1 MASNILT
8 GLGGVGLFLLGM
20 EIMTGALR
28 EVAGRGLR
36 RALAKLTASPL
47 RGVATGALATAAI
60 QSSTAVSLITI
71 GAVGA
76 GLLGFV
82 QSLGVLYG
90 ANIGTTVTGWLIM
103 ILGLKLK
110 LGTLALPV
118 LFVAAMLM
126 LLGRN
131 RVARTGRALAGFC
144 LLFIGLDMMQAA
156 TGGLGAWLSPG
167 MLPGDGWGARLI
179 LLLMGA
185 GIVALIQSSSA
196 AMALVLVLLG
206 AGAIGFA
213 QAAALVIGFNM
224 GTTATGLL
232 ASLGGARAMRMTAVA
247 NLMFNI
253 GTAALAFPLL
263 DLVAPLLHG
272 TWLGTDDQTA
282 LVLFHTGFNLLGAA
296 VFLPLTPRFAALVSR
311 LVPERPVPLA
321 EGLDRRL
328 LADEGAA
335 LDAAQAVADRLRR
348 TLFGALARALGP
360 EGDLRGLA
368 SVAVQGN
375 EVMAAI
381 ETFLSQVRI
390 APDRADEAAR
400 YAALLH
406 QIDHFQ
412 RLLERCAQRD
422 RIATVRQD
430 ARLDRD
436 VAALAAAL
444 RQDRASVSLANLL
457 ARRGRRYRRGVL
469 LREHVGLVPVGEVFA
484 RTDALRW
491 LVRVADH
498 AARLDR
504 HAKEGR
510 QDMRPAA

>member
-1 MASNILT
+1 MAGEIVA

-28 EVAGRGLR
+28 ELAGRGLR
-36 RALAKLTASPL
+36 QALARLTASPL
-47 RGVATGALATAAI
+47 RGVLTGAVATAVI

-90 ANIGTTVTGWLIM
+90 ANIGTTMTGWIVM
-103 ILGLKLK
+103 FLGIKLK

-118 LFVAAMLM
+118 IFAAAMM
-126 LLGRN
+126 ILLGGERI
-131 RVARTGRALAGFC
+131 ARAGRGLAGFC

-156 TGGLGAWLSPG
+156 TGGLGGWLTPEA
-167 MLPGDGWGARLI
+167 LPGDGWGGR
-179 LLLMGA
+179 LLLMMMGA

-196 AMALVLVLLG
+196 GMALVLVLLG
-206 AGAIGFA
+206 AGAVNFV
-213 QAAALVIGFNM
+213 QAAALVIGFNL

-232 ASLGGARAMRMTAVA
+232 ASLGGGRAMRMTAMA
-247 NLMFNI
+247 NLLFNL

-263 DLVAPLLHG
+263 DLVAPVLHG
-272 TWLGTDDQTA
+272 TWLGADDQTA
-282 LVLFHTGFNLLGAA
+282 LVLFHTGFNIVGAA
-296 VFLPLTPRFAALVSR
+296 VFVPLTPRFAALVAR

-321 EGLDRRL
+321 EGLDQRL

-348 TLFGALARALGP
+348 ALFDALARALGP
-360 EGDLRGLA
+360 EGDLRALA
-368 SVAVQGN
+368 SVAVQGR
-375 EVMAAI
+375 EAVAALG
-381 ETFLSQVRI
+381 TFLGQVRI
-390 APDRADEAAR
+390 PPDRAEESAR
-400 YAALLH
+400 YGALLH

-412 RLLERCAQRD
+412 RLLERCEQRS
-422 RIATVRQD
+422 RIATLRQE
-430 ARLDRD
+430 ARLGRD
-436 VAALAAAL
+436 VAALVGAL
-444 RQDRASVSLANLL
+444 RQDRVSEPLARLI
-457 ARRGRRYRRGVL
+457 ARRGQRYRRGVL
-469 LREHVGLVPVGEVFA
+469 LQEHAGLMPVSEVFE

-491 LVRVADH
+491 LVRVAEH

-504 HAKEGR
+504 YAAQGR
-510 QDMRPAA
+510 

>member
-1 MASNILT
+1 MTGDILT

-20 EIMTGALR
+20 EIMTAALR
-28 EVAGRGLR
+28 EVAGRGFR
-36 RALAKLTASPL
+36 HALASLTASPL
-47 RGVATGALATAAI
+47 RGVATGAVATALI

-82 QSLGVLYG
+82 PSLGVLYG
-90 ANIGTTVTGWLIM
+90 ANIGTTMTGWIVM
-103 ILGLKLK
+103 VLGLKLK

-118 LFVAAMLM
+118 LFAAAMLI
-126 LLGRN
+126 LLGRGQ
-131 RVARTGRALAGFC
+131 VARAGRGLAGFC

-156 TGGLGAWLSPG
+156 TGGLGAWLTPEV
-167 MLPGDGWGARLI
+167 LPGDGWGGRM
-179 LLLMGA
+179 LLLLIGA

-206 AGAIGFA
+206 AGALGFV

-232 ASLGGARAMRMTAVA
+232 ASLGGGRAMRMTALA
-247 NLMFNI
+247 NLLFNL

-263 DLVAPLLHG
+263 DLVTPLLHG

-282 LVLFHTGFNLLGAA
+282 LVLFHTGFNLIGAA
-296 VFLPLTPRFAALVSR
+296 VFLPLTPRFAALVAR

-321 EGLDRRL
+321 EGLDRRF

-348 TLFGALARALGP
+348 TLFDALARALGR
-360 EGDLRGLA
+360 EGDLRALA
-368 SVAVQGN
+368 SVAVQGG
-375 EVMAAI
+375 EAVAALGA
-381 ETFLSQVRI
+381 FLTQMRI

-422 RIATVRQD
+422 RIATLRQE
-430 ARLDRD
+430 ARLGRDVSVLTAALDRD
-436 VAALAAAL
+436 RVRDPLARL
-444 RQDRASVSLANLL
+444 I

-469 LREHVGLVPVGEVFA
+469 LQEHAGLVPVAEVFE

-498 AARLDR
+498 AARLWG
-504 HAKEGR
+504 HAAEGR
-510 QDMRPAA
+510 

>member
-1 MASNILT
+1 MTNDILA

-36 RALAKLTASPL
+36 QALGRLTASPL
-47 RGVATGALATAAI
+47 RGVVTGTVATAVI

-76 GLLGFV
+76 GLVGFV

-90 ANIGTTVTGWLIM
+90 ANIGTTMTGWIVM
-103 ILGLKLK
+103 VLGLKLK
-110 LGTLALPV
+110 LGVLALPV
-118 LFVAAMLM
+118 LFVAAMLI
-126 LLGRN
+126 LLGRGQ
-131 RVARTGRALAGFC
+131 VARAGRGLAGFC

-156 TGGLGAWLSPG
+156 TGGIGAWLTPEV
-167 MLPGDGWGARLI
+167 LPGDGWGARLV
-179 LLLMGA
+179 LVLMGA

-196 AMALVLVLLG
+196 GMALVLVLLG
-206 AGAIGFA
+206 AGAVGFG

-232 ASLGGARAMRMTAVA
+232 ASLGGGRAMRMTALA
-247 NLMFNI
+247 NLLFNL
-253 GTAALAFPLL
+253 GTAVIAFPLL

-272 TWLGTDDQTA
+272 TWLGADDQTA
-282 LVLFHTGFNLLGAA
+282 LVLFHTGFNLIGAA
-296 VFLPLTPRFAALVSR
+296 VFLPLTPRFAALVAR
-311 LVPERPVPLA
+311 LVPDRPVPLA

-335 LDAAQAVADRLRR
+335 LDAAQAVADRLRCA
-348 TLFGALARALGP
+348 LFAALARALGP
-360 EGDLRGLA
+360 EGDLRALA
-368 SVAVQGN
+368 SIAVQGT
-375 EVMAAI
+375 EAVDALTA
-381 ETFLSQVRI
+381 FLAQVRI

-412 RLLERCAQRD
+412 RLLERCVQRE
-422 RIATVRQD
+422 RIATLRREE
-430 ARLDRD
+430 RLGRD

-444 RQDRASVSLANLL
+444 ARDRVREPL
-457 ARRGRRYRRGVL
+457 ARLIERRGQRYRRGVL
-469 LREHVGLVPVGEVFA
+469 LREHAGLVPVAEVFA

-491 LVRVADH
+491 LVRVAHH
-498 AARLDR
+498 AARISR
-504 HAKEGR
+504 YAAEGR
-510 QDMRPAA
+510 

>member
-1 MASNILT
+1 
-8 GLGGVGLFLLGM
+8 
-20 EIMTGALR
+20 
-28 EVAGRGLR
+28 
-36 RALAKLTASPL
+36 LATLTASPL
-47 RGVATGALATAAI
+47 RGVATGAVATAVI

-76 GLLGFV
+76 GLLSFV

-90 ANIGTTVTGWLIM
+90 ANIGTTMTGWIVM
-103 ILGLKLK
+103 VLGLKLK

-118 LFVAAMLM
+118 LFAAAMLI
-126 LLGRN
+126 LLGRE
-131 RVARTGRALAGFC
+131 RVARAGRGLAGFC

-156 TGGLGAWLSPG
+156 TGGLGAWLTPDV
-167 MLPGDGWGARLI
+167 LPADGWGGRLV
-179 LLLMGA
+179 LVLMGS

-206 AGAIGFA
+206 AGALGFA

-232 ASLGGARAMRMTAVA
+232 ASLGGGRAMRMTALS
-247 NLMFNI
+247 NLLFNM

-272 TWLGTDDQTA
+272 TWLGADDQTA

-296 VFLPLTPRFAALVSR
+296 VFLPLTPRFAAWVAR
-311 LVPERPVPLA
+311 LVPERAVPLA

-335 LDAAQAVADRLRR
+335 LDAAQAVADRLRH
-348 TLFGALARALGP
+348 ALGP
-360 EGDLRGLA
+360 EGDLRALA
-368 SVAVQGN
+368 SVAVQGG
-375 EVMAAI
+375 AAVAALSA
-381 ETFLSQVRI
+381 FLAQVRI

-412 RLLERCAQRD
+412 RLLDRCGQRD
-422 RIATVRQD
+422 RIATLRQE
-430 ARLDRD
+430 ARLGRD
-436 VAALAAAL
+436 VGALAAAL
-444 RQDRASVSLANLL
+444 DRDRVREPLARLVE
-457 ARRGRRYRRGVL
+457 RRGRRYRRGVL
-469 LREHVGLVPVGEVFA
+469 LREHAGPVPVAEVFA

-491 LVRVADH
+491 LVRVAHH
-498 AARLDR
+498 AARLCR
-504 HAKEGR
+504 HAQEAR
-510 QDMRPAA
+510 

>member
-1 MASNILT
+1 MTGDILT

-28 EVAGRGLR
+28 EVAGRGFR
-36 RALAKLTASPL
+36 QALATLTASPL
-47 RGVATGALATAAI
+47 RGVATGAVATAVI

-71 GAVGA
+71 GGVGA

-90 ANIGTTVTGWLIM
+90 ANIGTTVTGWIVM
-103 ILGLKLK
+103 VLGLKLK

-118 LFVAAMLM
+118 LFAAAMLI
-126 LLGRN
+126 LLGRD
-131 RVARTGRALAGFC
+131 RVARAGRGLAGFC

-156 TGGLGAWLSPG
+156 TGGLGAWLTPEV
-167 MLPGDGWGARLI
+167 LPADGWGGR
-179 LLLMGA
+179 LLLVLMGV

-206 AGAIGFA
+206 AGALGFA

-232 ASLGGARAMRMTAVA
+232 ASLGGGRAMRMASLA
-247 NLMFNI
+247 NLLFNI
-253 GTAALAFPLL
+253 GTGALAFPLL
-263 DLVAPLLHG
+263 DLVAPVLHG
-272 TWLGTDDQTA
+272 TWLGGDDQTA
-282 LVLFHTGFNLLGAA
+282 LVVFHTGFNLLGAA
-296 VFLPLTPRFAALVSR
+296 VFLPLTPRFAALVTR

-335 LDAAQAVADRLRR
+335 LDAAQAVADRLRGA
-348 TLFGALARALGP
+348 LFAALARALGP
-360 EGDLRGLA
+360 EGDLRALA
-368 SVAVQGN
+368 SVAVQGG
-375 EVMAAI
+375 EAVAALAA
-381 ETFLSQVRI
+381 FLAQVRI

-412 RLLERCAQRD
+412 RLLDRCGQRD
-422 RIATVRQD
+422 RIATLRQEVR
-430 ARLDRD
+430 LGRD

-444 RQDRASVSLANLL
+444 DRDRVRAPL
-457 ARRGRRYRRGVL
+457 ARLIERRGTRYRRGVL
-469 LREHVGLVPVGEVFA
+469 LREHAGLVPVAEVFA

-498 AARLDR
+498 AARLCR
-504 HAKEGR
+504 HA
-510 QDMRPAA
+510 QDAR

>member
-1 MASNILT
+1 MTGDILT

-28 EVAGRGLR
+28 EVAGRGFR
-36 RALAKLTASPL
+36 QALATLTASPL
-47 RGVATGALATAAI
+47 RGVATGAVATAVI
-60 QSSTAVSLITI
+60 QSSSAVSLITI

-90 ANIGTTVTGWLIM
+90 ANIGTTVTGWIVM
-103 ILGLKLK
+103 VLGLKLK

-118 LFVAAMLM
+118 LFVAAMLI
-126 LLGRN
+126 LLGRG
-131 RVARTGRALAGFC
+131 RVARAGRGLAGFC

-156 TGGLGAWLSPG
+156 TGGLGAWLTPEV
-167 MLPGDGWGARLI
+167 LPADGADGWGGRL
-179 LLLMGA
+179 LLILMGA

-206 AGAIGFA
+206 AGALGFA

-232 ASLGGARAMRMTAVA
+232 ASLGGGRAMRMTALA
-247 NLMFNI
+247 NLLFNL

-272 TWLGTDDQTA
+272 TWLGGDDQTA

-296 VFLPLTPRFAALVSR
+296 VFLPLTPRFAALVAR
-311 LVPERPVPLA
+311 LVPERAVPLA

-348 TLFGALARALGP
+348 ALFVALARAIGP
-360 EGDLRGLA
+360 EGDLRALA
-368 SVAVQGN
+368 SVAVQGG
-375 EVMAAI
+375 AAVAALGA
-381 ETFLSQVRI
+381 FLAQVRI

-412 RLLERCAQRD
+412 RLLDRCGQRD
-422 RIATVRQD
+422 RIATLRQE
-430 ARLDRD
+430 ARLGRD

-444 RQDRASVSLANLL
+444 DRDRMREPLARLIE
-457 ARRGRRYRRGVL
+457 RRGRRYRRGVL
-469 LREHVGLVPVGEVFA
+469 LREHAGLVPVAEVFA

-491 LVRVADH
+491 LVRVAHH
-498 AARLDR
+498 AARLCR
-504 HAKEGR
+504 HAQEAR
-510 QDMRPAA
+510 